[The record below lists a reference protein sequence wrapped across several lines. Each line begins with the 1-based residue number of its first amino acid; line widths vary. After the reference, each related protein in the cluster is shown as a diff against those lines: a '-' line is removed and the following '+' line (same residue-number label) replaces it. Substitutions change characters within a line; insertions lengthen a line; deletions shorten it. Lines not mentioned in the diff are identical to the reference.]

1 MSHYQ
6 FVLDACRYFYIS
18 YSLCVTF
25 VFQIV
30 DGSYVCPV
38 CSYPM
43 CSVECSMC
51 SVHTQECAVLK
62 GVQRSSE
69 GVNYKIV
76 AVIRLLH
83 LINSCSD
90 IWEQIGKAL
99 KRLKLVIILL
109 F

>member
-1 MSHYQ
+1 MS
-6 FVLDACRYFYIS
+6 YIE
-18 YSLCVTF
+18 CVTF

-51 SVHTQECAVLK
+51 SVHTQECAVLR
-62 GVQRSSE
+62 GVQHGSE

-76 AVIRLLH
+76 AVIRLLK
-83 LINSCSD
+83 LKDSCSLL
-90 IWEQIGKAL
+90 WEHIGKAL
-99 KRLKLVIILL
+99 
-109 F
+109 

>member
-1 MSHYQ
+1 MS
-6 FVLDACRYFYIS
+6 YIE
-18 YSLCVTF
+18 CVTF

-62 GVQRSSE
+62 GVQHGSE

-76 AVIRLLH
+76 AVIRLLNLRDSFSH
-83 LINSCSD
+83 L
-90 IWEQIGKAL
+90 WEQIGKS
-99 KRLKLVIILL
+99 
-109 F
+109 